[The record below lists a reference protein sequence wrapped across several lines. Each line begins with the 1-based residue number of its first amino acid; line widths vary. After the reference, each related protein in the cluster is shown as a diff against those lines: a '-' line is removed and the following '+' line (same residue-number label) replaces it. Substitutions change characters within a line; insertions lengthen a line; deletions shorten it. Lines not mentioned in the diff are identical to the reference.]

1 VGECPDRGGVDFP
14 AKLSR
19 KLGENSS
26 LRMAQAS
33 IRGIFRLTSG
43 PAICNGFC
51 QDMRPAVMAHYLAAD
66 RLGDIC
72 ARYPLIDRRRVSELT
87 KKLPAGLGHSNF
99 DNSLFRAVPEL
110 LKIPRPRAGALW
122 YSLPELKEGMQH
134 QLEEMTDHQEGWGE
148 IRRLFK
154 HAGA

>member
-1 VGECPDRGGVDFP
+1 VGESISPRNFRANLVKTARCGW
-14 AKLSR
+14 L
-19 KLGENSS
+19 
-26 LRMAQAS
+26 QAS

-148 IRRLFK
+148 IRRLCK